1 MSYSTKN
8 NGFALLLALI
18 ISSVVLA
25 IGVSILHISVNQ
37 INLSATARESEIAF
51 QAAHA
56 GVDCLMYWRN
66 EKSAEFID
74 VSGTLANPTTNCFGG
89 GPIETSKQSYAPS
102 SGTGWVREYIN
113 EYQWGSPL
121 RCTNVSAYIINAYS
135 TTNVTVNFGTDRGIG
150 DNGVKTCNAG
160 TICTVIISDGYNR
173 ACNELDS
180 TIFSVQRE
188 IVVEY

>member
-1 MSYSTKN
+1 MRSLKKN

-51 QAAHA
+51 QSAHA
-56 GVDCLMYWRN
+56 GIDCLMYWRN
-66 EKSAEFID
+66 EKSVEFID
-74 VSGTLANPTTNCFGG
+74 VAGTMANPTTNCFGG
-89 GPIETSKQSYAPS
+89 APIVTSKRSYTPS
-102 SGTGWVREYIN
+102 SGTGYVREYIN
-113 EYQWGSPL
+113 EYQWGSPQ
-121 RCTNVSAYIINAYS
+121 RCTNVSTYIINAYS
-135 TTNVTVNFGTDRGIG
+135 TTDVTVNFSADRGIG
-150 DNGVKTCNAG
+150 DGGLKTCDAG
-160 TICTVIISDGYNR
+160 TVCTVLISDGYNR
-173 ACNELDS
+173 ACNELNS